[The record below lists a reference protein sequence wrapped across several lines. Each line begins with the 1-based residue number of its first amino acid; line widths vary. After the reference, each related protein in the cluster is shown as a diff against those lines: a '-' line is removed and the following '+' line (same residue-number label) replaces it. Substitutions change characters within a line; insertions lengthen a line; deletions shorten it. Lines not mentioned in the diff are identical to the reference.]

1 MNDATSREPLDA
13 TKAGADFADVLR
25 RVVRGKER
33 VIIRKGKRPV
43 AALVPMDDLRL
54 LEELEDEHDL
64 RVVRER
70 LAEWE
75 RGGRKSIPIER
86 VARRLGVKL

>member
-1 MNDATSREPLDA
+1 MNDATSGEALDA
-13 TKAGADFADVLR
+13 TRAGDEFADALR
-25 RVVRGKER
+25 RVTRGKER

-43 AALVPMDDLRL
+43 AALVPIEDLRF
-54 LEELEDEHDL
+54 LEKLEDEQDL
-64 RVVRER
+64 RIVRER

-75 RGGRKSIPIER
+75 RGGRKSIPIEQ